1 MRRARAKLSPMSRLL
16 MKLLGWLFVLSFAV
30 AVLTWLRRDELP
42 PPEDYG
48 ARPLPAPRQVPTSR
62 QPFEVEAGGQR
73 YQIEP
78 LFDYELQGVVVSYH
92 DADSFVD
99 TWHHDRWKD
108 FLNLRDLCVLW
119 GENVH
124 GGVYRD
130 MDFRNDSWTCWA
142 YWPDRETGARF
153 RMDELS
159 NNHLLAADPDV
170 QEALMAARPGDL
182 VRFRGMLARYRNPA
196 NGFSRG
202 TSTTR
207 DDRGNGACETVYLTD
222 FEVVAPANGGTR
234 TLHRA
239 ASWVAGLS
247 LAGFLVLFVVAP
259 VGAMRSR

>member
-1 MRRARAKLSPMSRLL
+1 MSRLL
-16 MKLLGWLFVLSFAV
+16 LRIFGWLFLLSLGV
-30 AVLTWLRRDELP
+30 AVLTWLRQDDLP
-42 PPEDYG
+42 PPETYG
-48 ARPLPAPRQVPTSR
+48 TQPLPAPRQQPTSR
-62 QPFEVEAGGQR
+62 RPFAVDAGGQR

-99 TWHHDRWKD
+99 ITHHDRWQD

-119 GENVH
+119 GDNVRS
-124 GGVYRD
+124 GVYLD
-130 MDFRNDSWTCWA
+130 MDFSNDTWTCWA
-142 YWPDRETGARF
+142 YWPDGETGARF

-159 NNHLLAADPDV
+159 NNHLLTTDPAV
-170 QEALMAARPGDL
+170 QDALMAARPGDR
-182 VRFRGMLARYRNPA
+182 VRFKGMLARYSNPA

-222 FEVVAPANGGTR
+222 FEVVAPANGGAR
-234 TLHRA
+234 ALHRA

-247 LAGFLVLFVVAP
+247 LAGFLVAFVVAP
-259 VGAMRSR
+259 VGALRGR

>member
-1 MRRARAKLSPMSRLL
+1 MSRLL
-16 MKLLGWLFVLSFAV
+16 MKLLGWLFLLSLSV
-30 AVLTWLRRDELP
+30 AVLAWLRRDELP
-42 PPEDYG
+42 PPADYG
-48 ARPLPAPRQVPTSR
+48 STPLPAPRQVATSR
-62 QPFEVEAGGQR
+62 QPFEVDAGGQR

-78 LFDYELQGVVVSYH
+78 VFDYELQGVVVSYH

-99 TWHHDRWKD
+99 TWHHERWKD

-119 GENVH
+119 GENVRS
-124 GGVYRD
+124 GVYLD

-153 RMDELS
+153 RMNELS
-159 NNHLLAADPDV
+159 NNHLLATAPDV

-202 TSTTR
+202 TSTSR
-207 DDRGNGACETVYLTD
+207 DDTGNGACETVFVTD
-222 FEVVAPANGGTR
+222 FEVVAPANGGAR